1 MAAGNRVAEPLTSK
15 ALVGNGVE
23 VALTTSQINQ
33 LQQAGVICIRVPQST
48 GVPTIVSDL
57 TTWQND
63 NNPESLFNQQVA
75 CRQYLAYSLI
85 QTAQPYVGGIDAG
98 VSSLGKIKKSIVSTL
113 NQLKYTGPGSSGIL
127 SSWDATSLVLNYN
140 GATQTVAITVNAV
153 LVGQNRFI
161 TIYTNVQ
168 PLNASV

>member
-1 MAAGNRVAEPLTSK
+1 
-15 ALVGNGVE
+15 

-33 LQQAGVICIRVPQST
+33 LQGAGVICLRVPQST

-63 NNPESLFNQQVA
+63 NSPENVFNQAVA

-85 QTAQPYVGGIDAG
+85 QTATPYVGGIMG
-98 VSSLGKIKKSIVSTL
+98 GTSSLGKIKKAITSTL
-113 NQLKYTGPGSSGIL
+113 NQLKYSGPGSSGIL
-127 SSWDATSLVLNYN
+127 SSWQNSSLVLTYD
-140 GATQTVAITVNAV
+140 GATQTVAITVNV
-153 LVGQNRFI
+153 IFVGQVRFV